1 MAETQAED
9 KQVNGVEDAHMAEAV
24 VEQNVPAQENS
35 KKRGREEEGD
45 DAEQPPA
52 KKVDVKGEA

>member
-1 MAETQAED
+1 MT
-9 KQVNGVEDAHMAEAV
+9 EAV
-24 VEQNVPAQENS
+24 VEQNVPTQENS

-45 DAEQPPA
+45 DVEQPPA